1 MSDAFKPLLSLLADG
16 GTLSE
21 DNAGQFFAACL
32 RGEPT
37 PSQVG
42 AALTAMRMRGETL
55 GEIVACA
62 RAMRKAAIR
71 IEPPYPTIDVC
82 GTGGDG
88 LHTLNISTA
97 VDFVAA
103 GGGLKVAKHGNRALS
118 SKSGTADVLAE
129 LGVDIAMPAER
140 QLQALDEAGIC
151 FMFAPAHHGAMRHVS
166 PIRAEL
172 GFRTI
177 FNLLGP
183 LTNPAHAQRQV
194 VGVFAERWVHPL
206 AEALKALG
214 SERAWVVHG
223 QGLDEMTTTGE
234 TSVAELRDGQ
244 VRLFTVTPE
253 AVGLPRAA
261 LADLTGGTPKD
272 NAVAMLRLLDGEKG
286 PYRDIVTLNAAA
298 AFLVAERGETLREG
312 VELAAAVIDDGRARA
327 TLAKLKSLAGI
338 CATSL
343 RRSPPTSARRSPSAR
358 RSVRSPNLRR
368 PFARSP
374 SRAAS

>member
-1 MSDAFKPLLSLLADG
+1 MSDAFKPLLNLLADG

-21 DNAGQFFAACL
+21 DNAGAFFAACL
-32 RGEPT
+32 RGAPT
-37 PSQVG
+37 PAQVG

-62 RAMRKAAIR
+62 RAMRAAAVQIS
-71 IEPPYPTIDVC
+71 PPYPTIDVC

-97 VDFVAA
+97 VGFVAA

-118 SKSGTADVLAE
+118 SRSGAADVLTE
-129 LGVDIAMPAER
+129 LGVDIAAPATT
-140 QLQALDEAGIC
+140 QLRALDEAGIC
-151 FMFAPAHHGAMRHVS
+151 FMFAQAHHGSMRHVS

-183 LTNPAHAQRQV
+183 LTNPAGAQRQV
-194 VGVFAERWVHPL
+194 VGVFAERWVAPL
-206 AEALKALG
+206 AEALRALG
-214 SERAWVVHG
+214 AERAWVVHG
-223 QGLDEMTTTGE
+223 AGLDELTTTGE

-261 LADLTGGTPKD
+261 LADLTGGAPSE
-272 NAVAMLRLLDGEKG
+272 NAAALRRLLAGEKG
-286 PYRDIVTLNAAA
+286 PYRDIVLLNAAA
-298 AFLVAERGETLREG
+298 AFLVGETVETLREG
-312 VELAAAVIDDGRARA
+312 VDLAAAVIDDGRAQGA
-327 TLAKLKSLAGI
+327 LDALVNLAG
-338 CATSL
+338 A
-343 RRSPPTSARRSPSAR
+343 
-358 RSVRSPNLRR
+358 
-368 PFARSP
+368 
-374 SRAAS
+374 

>member
-1 MSDAFKPLLSLLADG
+1 MSDTFKPLLSLLADG

-21 DNAGQFFAACL
+21 DNAGEFFAACL

-62 RAMRKAAIR
+62 RAMRRAAVQIT
-71 IEPPYPTIDVC
+71 PPYPTMDVC

-88 LHTLNISTA
+88 LHSLNVSTA
-97 VDFVAA
+97 VGFVVA

-118 SKSGTADVLAE
+118 SKSGTADVLTE
-129 LGVDIAMPAER
+129 LGVDIAMPPDR
-140 QLQALDEAGIC
+140 QLRALDEAGIC

-183 LTNPAHAQRQV
+183 LTNPAGAQRQV
-194 VGVFAERWVHPL
+194 VGVFAERWVGPL

-253 AVGLPRAA
+253 AVRLRRAA
-261 LADLTGGTPKD
+261 LADLTGGTPKA
-272 NAVAMLRLLDGEKG
+272 NASALRALLAGQKG
-286 PYRDIVTLNAAA
+286 PYRDIVALNAAA
-298 AFLVAERGETLREG
+298 AFLVGDKVETLREG
-312 VELAAAVIDDGRARA
+312 VELAGAVIDDGRAQGALA
-327 TLAKLKSLAGI
+327 TLAGLAG
-338 CATSL
+338 A
-343 RRSPPTSARRSPSAR
+343 
-358 RSVRSPNLRR
+358 
-368 PFARSP
+368 
-374 SRAAS
+374 

>member
-21 DNAGQFFAACL
+21 DNAGEFFAACL

-37 PSQVG
+37 PAQVG
-42 AALTAMRMRGETL
+42 AALAAMRMRGESL

-62 RAMRKAAIR
+62 RAMRRAAIH
-71 IEPPYPTIDVC
+71 IKPPYPTIDVC

-88 LHTLNISTA
+88 LHTLNVSTA
-97 VDFVAA
+97 VGFVAA

-118 SKSGTADVLAE
+118 SKSGTADVLTE
-129 LGVDIAMPAER
+129 LGVDIAMSSDQ
-140 QLQALDEAGIC
+140 QLRALDEAGIC

-183 LTNPAHAQRQV
+183 LTNPAGAERQV
-194 VGVFAERWVHPL
+194 VGVYAERWVAPL

-214 SERAWVVHG
+214 SDRAWVVHG
-223 QGLDEMTTTGE
+223 CGLDEMTTTGE
-234 TSVAELRDGQ
+234 TSVAELNAGQ

-253 AVGLPRAA
+253 AVGLPRVG
-261 LADLTGGTPKD
+261 LSDLTGGNPEE
-272 NAVAMLRLLDGEKG
+272 NAAELGALLDGAKG
-286 PYRDIVTLNAAA
+286 PYRDIVVLNAAA
-298 AFLVAERGETLREG
+298 AFLVGDKVETLREG
-312 VELAAAVIDDGRARA
+312 VELAGEVIDDGRARRSLEKLVG
-327 TLAKLKSLAGI
+327 LA
-338 CATSL
+338 
-343 RRSPPTSARRSPSAR
+343 
-358 RSVRSPNLRR
+358 
-368 PFARSP
+368 
-374 SRAAS
+374 RA